1 MKDAKDWNDWPP
13 SGASKFDKLKRKEEL
28 KNLRKDAKIAGNNGA
43 NLEYQV
49 PDNAKKEQV
58 LDMLGD
64 DIPDNFDIIVTC
76 K

>member
-43 NLEYQV
+43 N
-49 PDNAKKEQV
+49 
-58 LDMLGD
+58 
-64 DIPDNFDIIVTC
+64 
-76 K
+76 